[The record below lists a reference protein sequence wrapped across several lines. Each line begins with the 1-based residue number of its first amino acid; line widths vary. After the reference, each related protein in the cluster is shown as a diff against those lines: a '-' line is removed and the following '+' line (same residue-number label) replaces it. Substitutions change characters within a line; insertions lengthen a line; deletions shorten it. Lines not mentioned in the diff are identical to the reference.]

1 MKSFLSAL
9 LLVFSIFLTSTL
21 ITTAYSTS
29 TTATGEGSGENT
41 AKALFAGG
49 CFWCMEEVFEKK
61 NGVKE
66 VISGYSGGTTENP
79 TYEDVTFGNT
89 GHFETIEIIY
99 DQSLVTY
106 EELVNLF
113 WVNID
118 PFDQQGQFCDKG
130 YSYRSVA
137 FHQNEDE
144 KKIIEETKSEIE
156 KKFNSKVVTYIRDF
170 KKFYK
175 AEENHQDYYE
185 KKFINYLLYKKGCGR
200 EKRLNNIWKS

>member
-1 MKSFLSAL
+1 MHCSFTFAENSK
-9 LLVFSIFLTSTL
+9 
-21 ITTAYSTS
+21 AYF
-29 TTATGEGSGENT
+29 G
-41 AKALFAGG
+41 GG
-49 CFWCMEEVFEKK
+49 CFWCMEEAFEKK

-79 TYEDVTFGNT
+79 TYEDVTYGNT

-99 DQSLVTY
+99 DKSIITF

-113 WVNID
+113 WINID
-118 PFDQQGQFCDKG
+118 PFDEQGQFCDKG
-130 YSYRSVA
+130 FSYRSVA
-137 FHQNEDE
+137 FYQNEDQ
-144 KKIIEETKSEIE
+144 KKIIENSKSEIE

>member
-1 MKSFLSAL
+1 MQCIFSFAENSK
-9 LLVFSIFLTSTL
+9 
-21 ITTAYSTS
+21 AYF
-29 TTATGEGSGENT
+29 G
-41 AKALFAGG
+41 GG
-49 CFWCMEEVFEKK
+49 CFWGMEEAFEKK

-79 TYEDVTFGNT
+79 TYEDVTYGNT
-89 GHFETIEIIY
+89 GHFETIEVIY
-99 DQSLVTY
+99 DKSIITF

-113 WVNID
+113 WINID
-118 PFDQQGQFCDKG
+118 PFDEQGQFCDKG
-130 YSYRSVA
+130 FSYRSVA
-137 FHQNEDE
+137 FYQNEDQ
-144 KKIIEETKSEIE
+144 KKIIENSKSEIE

>member
-1 MKSFLSAL
+1 VKNFLLICFL
-9 LLVFSIFLTSTL
+9 LILTINIVKAETSK
-21 ITTAYSTS
+21 AY
-29 TTATGEGSGENT
+29 
-41 AKALFAGG
+41 FAGG

-200 EKRLNNIWKS
+200 EKRLDNIWKS

>member
-1 MKSFLSAL
+1 VKKINFFIIFFILHCSFSFAEN
-9 LLVFSIFLTSTL
+9 SK
-21 ITTAYSTS
+21 AYF
-29 TTATGEGSGENT
+29 G
-41 AKALFAGG
+41 GG
-49 CFWCMEEVFEKK
+49 CFWCMEEAFEKK

-79 TYEDVTFGNT
+79 TYEDVTYGNT

-99 DQSLVTY
+99 DQSQITF

-113 WVNID
+113 WINID

-130 YSYRSVA
+130 FSYRSVA
-137 FHQNEDE
+137 FYQNNDQ
-144 KKIIEETKSEIE
+144 KKVIENSKREIE

>member
-1 MKSFLSAL
+1 
-9 LLVFSIFLTSTL
+9 
-21 ITTAYSTS
+21 
-29 TTATGEGSGENT
+29 
-41 AKALFAGG
+41 
-49 CFWCMEEVFEKK
+49 MEEAFEKK

-79 TYEDVTFGNT
+79 TYEDVTYGNT

-99 DQSLVTY
+99 DKSIITF

-113 WVNID
+113 WINID
-118 PFDQQGQFCDKG
+118 PFDEQGQFCDKG
-130 YSYRSVA
+130 FSYRSVA
-137 FHQNEDE
+137 FYQNEDQ
-144 KKIIEETKSEIE
+144 KKIIENSKSEIE